1 MSFEV
6 FFCRRVR
13 TSVCKEYEFDI
24 NVRGWTV
31 VYIWLEVYNT
41 FVGDSDQLLRSEN
54 IHLED
59 YK

>member
-1 MSFEV
+1 MSFGV
-6 FFCRRVR
+6 FFL